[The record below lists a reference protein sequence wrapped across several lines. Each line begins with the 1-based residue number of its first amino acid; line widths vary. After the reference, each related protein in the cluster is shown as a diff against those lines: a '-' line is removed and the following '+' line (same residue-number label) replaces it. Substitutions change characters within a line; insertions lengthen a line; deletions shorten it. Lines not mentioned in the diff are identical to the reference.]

1 MILSRGF
8 YVAAQADKNGPCV
21 YEVCRLSSNESAKVE

>member
-8 YVAAQADKNGPCV
+8 YVPAQADKNGPYV